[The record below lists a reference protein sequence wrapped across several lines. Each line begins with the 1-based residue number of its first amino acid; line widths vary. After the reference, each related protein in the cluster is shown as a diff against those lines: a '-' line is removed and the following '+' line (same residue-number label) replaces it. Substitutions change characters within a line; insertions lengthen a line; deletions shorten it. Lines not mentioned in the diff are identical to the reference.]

1 MPVVLLHG
9 CWPFVREGAYLAA
22 VYGNAHLDL
31 SFGIPFLSR
40 QEMRAVTRAALGAAP
55 LSKLMYSSDGARV
68 PELHWMAAHDG
79 RRILGQVLTE
89 VVADGDLTAGRAR
102 RAGEQILRDNAEA
115 LYGIAGVR
123 MTRLRDKRALVT
135 GAGGALGRA
144 SSLRFAARGCAGGG
158 PRRVGGRRRRR
169 RSHSSAPRVAEAIAL
184 VADVRE
190 EDQVRAAVAT
200 AVQAFG
206 GLDVLFNNAGV
217 MPHQDISFLDAD
229 LGLWRTISDI
239 NLHGTVLCSKYAVPH
254 LIAAGGGAVVNMS
267 SFLAELGMQRA
278 AGRVRREQGRRR
290 GVDPVDGRP
299 AGRPGR
305 AGQRARPRAGAD
317 RPRRGVL
324 PGPEERRQA
333 RLDRVPLGRF
343 GRPEDAAALACFL
356 ASEDAAWITGQTVV
370 LDGGISSNYL

>member
-1 MPVVLLHG
+1 V
-9 CWPFVREGAYLAA
+9 
-22 VYGNAHLDL
+22 
-31 SFGIPFLSR
+31 
-40 QEMRAVTRAALGAAP
+40 
-55 LSKLMYSSDGARV
+55 
-68 PELHWMAAHDG
+68 
-79 RRILGQVLTE
+79 
-89 VVADGDLTAGRAR
+89 
-102 RAGEQILRDNAEA
+102 
-115 LYGIAGVR
+115 
-123 MTRLRDKRALVT
+123 TRLRDKRALVT

-144 SSLRFAARGCAGGG
+144 SSLRFAREGA
-158 PRRVGGRRRRR
+158 
-169 RSHSSAPRVAEAIAL
+169 RVAVLDVSAEAAQETVALVDAEGGEAIAL

-190 EDQVRAAVAT
+190 EDQVQAAVAA

-267 SFLAELGMQRA
+267 SFLAVLGCSVPQDAYA
-278 AGRVRREQGRRR
+278 ASKGAVAALTRSMAVQLGGR
-290 GVDPVDGRP
+290 GVRVN
-299 AGRPGR
+299 AL
-305 AGQRARPRAGAD
+305 A
-317 RPRRGVL
+317 
-324 PGPEERRQA
+324 PGPVLTAHVEAFFPDEERRRA